1 LLAINQ
7 VEKSIMEIKSRT
19 IKAWVRLNEIIGIK
33 LIIQQLK
40 KKQQILFNLNFFLYF
55 INNNQYSV
63 TENY

>member
-1 LLAINQ
+1 
-7 VEKSIMEIKSRT
+7 MEIKSRT